1 MKEEINNCINF
12 FDINIYK
19 INQNISFNIY
29 RKPTATD
36 TIILNASCHQHEHKI
51 AAIRY
56 LANCIVSYPMK
67 DTNKKKEYHTVKQ
80 ILLNKQY
87 DNKILDKVLE
97 RITLTKNT
105 ET

>member
-67 DTNKKKEYHTVKQ
+67 DTKKRKNIT
-80 ILLNKQY
+80 LLNKY
-87 DNKILDKVLE
+87 Y
-97 RITLTKNT
+97 LTNNMIKKY
-105 ET
+105 